1 MLLVEHRCLH
11 TPDVSFQNFENSHQC
26 CEANVL
32 NSAVDP
38 NEISSSVPFFRNS
51 GFVRMMNDC
60 HFLFFVFEKFT
71 FPGDT

>member
-1 MLLVEHRCLH
+1 MLLVEHRLFS
-11 TPDVSFQNFENSHQC
+11 TPDVSFQNFEKSH

-38 NEISSSVPFFRNS
+38 NEISSSVPFFRNY